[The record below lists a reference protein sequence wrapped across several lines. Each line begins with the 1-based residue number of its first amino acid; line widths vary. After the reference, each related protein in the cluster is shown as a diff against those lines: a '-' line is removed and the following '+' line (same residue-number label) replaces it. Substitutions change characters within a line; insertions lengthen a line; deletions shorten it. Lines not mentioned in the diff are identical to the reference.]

1 MQWVQDD
8 QHAPSALQRASR
20 RQAARRGGSAQPA
33 TPEPLQLPRQRVAG
47 VKREA
52 AAALLAAPA
61 PAPVALLQPPR
72 NRRKGHPMRAA
83 T

>member
-1 MQWVQDD
+1 MFGQPNRYKLTYYTLSPAV
-8 QHAPSALQRASR
+8 QRASR
-20 RQAARRGGSAQPA
+20 RQAARRGSSARPA
-33 TPEPLQLPRQRVAG
+33 TPEPLQVPRQRVVG

-52 AAALLAAPA
+52 AAAL
-61 PAPVALLQPPR
+61 PAPVAVLQPPR